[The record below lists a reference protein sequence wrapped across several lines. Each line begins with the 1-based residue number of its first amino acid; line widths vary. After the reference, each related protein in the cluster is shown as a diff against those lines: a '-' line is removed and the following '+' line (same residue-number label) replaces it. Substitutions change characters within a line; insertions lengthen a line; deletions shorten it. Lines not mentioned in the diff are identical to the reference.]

1 MLMDPRPSPR
11 LPFYKHLARCGKCE
25 REEVHLVEA
34 DHPTR
39 GRLLVCGACAFLLG
53 SFR

>member
-1 MLMDPRPSPR
+1 MLMDPTPVPG
-11 LPFYKHLARCGKCE
+11 LPFYKHLARCAKCD

-34 DHPTR
+34 DHPAR
-39 GRLLVCGACAFLLG
+39 GRILVCGTCAFALG